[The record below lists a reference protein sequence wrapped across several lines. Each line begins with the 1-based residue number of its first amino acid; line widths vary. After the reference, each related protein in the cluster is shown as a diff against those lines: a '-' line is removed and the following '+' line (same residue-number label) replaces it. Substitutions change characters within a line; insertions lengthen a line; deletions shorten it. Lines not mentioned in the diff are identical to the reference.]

1 MRILS
6 PLNLR
11 SLIKLVDAAL
21 DEDIGP
27 GDVTSEPIVPKGLN
41 ATAEFIAKEDGILAG
56 LAAARLVFERLSRR
70 VRFAAKKREG
80 ATVKNGDVI
89 ATLRGPAWAILA
101 GERLSLNFL
110 QRLSGIATTTRR
122 YVDAVKGTGAVIM
135 DTRKTTPGWRELEK
149 YAVRMG
155 GGVNHRIG
163 LYDMVL
169 IKDNHIEV
177 AAARWGGEDAIGKAV
192 AACRERHPK
201 LAVEVEA
208 QDMNQVREAVL
219 AEPDI
224 IMLDNMSPDQMRH
237 AIGLI
242 RKLSRSLGNKPPLT
256 EASGGIT
263 LETIRAVAAVGV
275 DRISIG
281 ALTHSVKA
289 LDICLTI
296 KTK

>member
-1 MRILS
+1 VARLISASLS
-6 PLNLR
+6 
-11 SLIKLVDAAL
+11 
-21 DEDIGP
+21 EDIGP
-27 GDVTSEPIVPKGLN
+27 GDVTSEAIVPKNLE
-41 ATAEFIAKEDGILAG
+41 ASAELFAKEDGVLAG
-56 LAAARLVFERLSRR
+56 LPLARLAFERLSRN
-70 VRFAAKKREG
+70 VRFTVRKRDGAAVRK
-80 ATVKNGDVI
+80 GDVI
-89 ATLRGPAWAILA
+89 ATLRGPARAILA
-101 GERLSLNFL
+101 GERVSLNFL

-122 YVDAVKGTGAVIM
+122 YVEAVKGYKVAIM

-149 YAVRMG
+149 YAVRVG
-155 GGVNHRIG
+155 GGQNHRIG
-163 LYDMVL
+163 LHDMAL

-177 AAARWGGEDAIGKAV
+177 ARTRWGDEDAIGQAV
-192 AACRERHPK
+192 AACRRRYPK

-224 IMLDNMSPDQMRH
+224 IMLDNMPPDRLRK
-237 AIGLI
+237 AVELI
-242 RKLSRSLGNKPPLT
+242 RRLSRALDRKPPLT

-263 LETIRAVAAVGV
+263 LDTVRAVAATGV

-296 KTK
+296 RAH

>member
-1 MRILS
+1 MPELDLTSIA
-6 PLNLR
+6 
-11 SLIKLVDAAL
+11 KLVDKAL
-21 DEDIGP
+21 AEDIGP
-27 GDVTSEPIVPKGLN
+27 GDVTSESIVPKGLN

-56 LAAARLVFERLSRR
+56 SPAARLVFERISKKVKL
-70 VRFAAKKREG
+70 VAKKREG
-80 ATVKNGDVI
+80 AAVRNGDVI
-89 ATLRGPAWAILA
+89 ATLRGPARAILA

-122 YVDAVKGTGAVIM
+122 YVDAVKGYRVAIM
-135 DTRKTTPGWRELEK
+135 DTRKTMPGWREMEK

-177 AAARWGGEDAIGKAV
+177 AEARWGDEDPIGKAV
-192 AACRERHPK
+192 AACRMRHPK

-224 IMLDNMSPDQMRH
+224 IMLDNMSPDEMRH
-237 AIGLI
+237 AIELI
-242 RKLSRSLGNKPPLT
+242 RRLSRSLGRRPPLT

-263 LETIRAVAAVGV
+263 LETVRVVASVGV

>member
-1 MRILS
+1 
-6 PLNLR
+6 
-11 SLIKLVDAAL
+11 
-21 DEDIGP
+21 
-27 GDVTSEPIVPKGLN
+27 LN
-41 ATAEFIAKEDGILAG
+41 ASAEFIAKEDGILAG
-56 LAAARLVFERLSRR
+56 LPAARLVFERISKKVKLFAKRR
-70 VRFAAKKREG
+70 DGAAVR
-80 ATVKNGDVI
+80 NGDVI
-89 ATLRGPAWAILA
+89 ATLRGPARAVLA

-122 YVDAVKGTGAVIM
+122 YVDAVRGYRVAIM

-177 AAARWGGEDAIGKAV
+177 AAARWGNEDVIGKAV
-192 AACRERHPK
+192 AACRKRYPK

-224 IMLDNMSPDQMRH
+224 IMLDNMSPEETGH
-237 AIGLI
+237 AIALI
-242 RKLSRSLGNKPPLT
+242 RKLSRSLGRKPPLT

-263 LETIRAVAAVGV
+263 LETIREVAATGV

>member
-1 MRILS
+1 MKRL
-6 PLNLR
+6 PDLDLR
-11 SLIKLVDAAL
+11 QLAHLVDAAL
-21 DEDIGP
+21 AEDIGA
-27 GDVTSEPIVPKGLN
+27 GDATSEALLC
-41 ATAEFIAKEDGILAG
+41 ADTTAAAEFIAKEDGVLAG
-56 LAAARLVFERLSRR
+56 MPAARLVFERISRK
-70 VRFAAKKREG
+70 VKFTPKKCDGAALKR
-80 ATVKNGDVI
+80 GDVL
-89 ATLRGPAWAILA
+89 ATLRGPARAILS

-122 YVDAVKGTGAVIM
+122 YVNAVRGYPVTIM
-135 DTRKTTPGWRELEK
+135 DTRKTTPGWRMLEK
-149 YAVRMG
+149 HAVRMG

-177 AAARWGGEDAIGKAV
+177 AAKRWGREQAIAKAV
-192 AACRERHPK
+192 EACRKSRPT
-201 LAVEVEA
+201 LQVEIEA

-224 IMLDNMSPDQMRH
+224 IMLDNMPLPQMKR
-237 AIGLI
+237 AVGLV
-242 RKLSRSLGNKPPLT
+242 RKLSRALGRKPPLT

-263 LETIRAVAAVGV
+263 LSAVRAVAATGV
-275 DRISIG
+275 DRISVG

-296 KTK
+296 KTR

>member
-1 MRILS
+1 
-6 PLNLR
+6 
-11 SLIKLVDAAL
+11 
-21 DEDIGP
+21 
-27 GDVTSEPIVPKGLN
+27 VTSESIVPKDL
-41 ATAEFIAKEDGILAG
+41 AARAEFIAKEDGVLAG
-56 LAAARLVFERLSRR
+56 LPVASLVFERISRK
-70 VRFAAKKREG
+70 VRFTPKKREG
-80 ATVKNGDVI
+80 AALRNGDVI
-89 ATLRGPAWAILA
+89 ATLRGPARAILA

-122 YVDAVKGTGAVIM
+122 YVEAVKPYKAAIM
-135 DTRKTTPGWRELEK
+135 DTRKTTPGWREMEK
-149 YAVRMG
+149 YAVRVG

-169 IKDNHIEV
+169 IKDNHIEI
-177 AAARWGGEDAIGKAV
+177 AGRRWGREEAIARAV
-192 AACRERHPK
+192 EACRRRHPK

-224 IMLDNMSPDQMRH
+224 IMLDNMSPEKMKR
-237 AIGLI
+237 AVELI
-242 RKLSRSLGNKPPLT
+242 RRLSRALGTKLPLT

-263 LETIRAVAAVGV
+263 LDSIRAVAAVGV

-281 ALTHSVKA
+281 ALTHSVKS

-296 KTK
+296 QPQRRRGTEKA